1 MDTAHLGYGEVSV
14 GCAAAGCHSPTL
26 CACALDHRSPPGG
39 SGPCPPVRDGGL
51 PRRAVPCACV
61 STQIALASAA
71 TLISLGFTATVLE
84 RWLDRHRP
92 QDMAWAVALL
102 LFSLGAGSMWLGAS
116 VGWSAGPFRAFYIFG
131 AVLNVPILALGTIY
145 LMMPRPRADR
155 ITLVTV
161 VACAFGAGIVL
172 MAPTTG
178 TFIADELPQGSE
190 VFGAG
195 PRIAAALASSL
206 GALVV
211 VGGSVWSATRLFRT
225 GGASAV
231 RGGTG
236 NVLIA
241 LGAVTLS
248 LGGLLNSVVDEM
260 TGFSIS
266 MVIGIALIFAG
277 ALTATSTG
285 NVPADS

>member
-1 MDTAHLGYGEVSV
+1 M
-14 GCAAAGCHSPTL
+14 
-26 CACALDHRSPPGG
+26 
-39 SGPCPPVRDGGL
+39 L
-51 PRRAVPCACV
+51 PRAVPCACV
-61 STQIALASAA
+61 SIQIALASAA

-92 QDMAWAVALL
+92 QDMAWTVALL

-131 AVLNVPILALGTIY
+131 AVLNVPILALGTVY
-145 LMMPRPRADR
+145 LMVPRPRADR
-155 ITLVTV
+155 IALVTV

-172 MAPTTG
+172 IAPTTG
-178 TFIADELPQGSE
+178 AFIAGELPQGSE

-195 PRIAAALASSL
+195 PRIAAALASSV

-211 VGGSVWSATRLFRT
+211 IGGSVWSAIRLFRA

-231 RGGTG
+231 RGGSG

-277 ALTATSTG
+277 ALTATSAG
-285 NVPADS
+285 NVRADN

>member
-1 MDTAHLGYGEVSV
+1 MDRGTHVVQPGCRLDVARCIRGLVSRTV
-14 GCAAAGCHSPTL
+14 PGLLHI
-26 CACALDHRSPPGG
+26 RS
-39 SGPCPPVRDGGL
+39 
-51 PRRAVPCACV
+51 
-61 STQIALASAA
+61 
-71 TLISLGFTATVLE
+71 
-84 RWLDRHRP
+84 RP
-92 QDMAWAVALL
+92 H
-102 LFSLGAGSMWLGAS
+102 
-116 VGWSAGPFRAFYIFG
+116 
-131 AVLNVPILALGTIY
+131 VPILALGTVY
-145 LMMPRPRADR
+145 LMMSRPRADR
-155 ITLVTV
+155 IALVTV

-172 MAPTTG
+172 MEPTTG
-178 TFIADELPQGSE
+178 TFIADELPQGSK

-266 MVIGIALIFAG
+266 VVIGIALIFAG
-277 ALTATSTG
+277 ALTATSAG
-285 NVPADS
+285 NVPADN